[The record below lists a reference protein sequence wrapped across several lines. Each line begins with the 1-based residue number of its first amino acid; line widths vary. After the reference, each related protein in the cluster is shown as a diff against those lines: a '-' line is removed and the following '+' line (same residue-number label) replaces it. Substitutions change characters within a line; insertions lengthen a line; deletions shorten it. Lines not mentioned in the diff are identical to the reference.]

1 MTKLTFWGLN
11 MKKWLLKLAGLIA
24 GIEELKEELDKAKNS
39 GKKINPKK
47 VLKLIKYEKQMI
59 ELAKKQSFRN
69 LKEIC
74 DENQTK
80 YTDWI
85 PLTPAEKLAEDAKHE
100 PSISSEQL
108 QNMKDVFNIEVDAVD
123 DTVPK
128 YHE

>member
-47 VLKLIKYEKQMI
+47 VLRLIKLEKQYI
-59 ELAKKQSFRN
+59 EFAKKQNFRN
-69 LKEIC
+69 LKEIYE
-74 DENQTK
+74 ENQTK

-85 PLTPAEKLAEDAKHE
+85 PLTLAEKLVEEAKDIAAPDSE
-100 PSISSEQL
+100 EIRSISETFQ
-108 QNMKDVFNIEVDAVD
+108 IEIEDMND
-123 DTVPK
+123 
-128 YHE
+128 E